1 MCRHHSNPRHVL
13 LSIIGIHLD
22 RQALWEVANNPSN
35 VAIKN
40 ISFTFY
46 RKCFLL
52 RPACW
57 PWPSSHG
64 AQTSVLCPGKA
75 KETQTGPPRWAAE
88 PRLPGLPA
96 SPPRHPCAPQ
106 QWNRQQGDG
115 KELHSW
121 KSSGKHLKWFSPKI
135 KALGGK
141 NFNSPEHFQEIS
153 IL

>member
-64 AQTSVLCPGKA
+64 AQTSVLCPGKP

-96 SPPRHPCAPQ
+96 SPPRHLCAPHSGTGSKEMGRNYILERAVEST
-106 QWNRQQGDG
+106 WNG
-115 KELHSW
+115 
-121 KSSGKHLKWFSPKI
+121 SGPKI
-135 KALGGK
+135 KALGEK